1 MIKYLFC
8 LFFLVFL
15 SINTSYSQSYND
27 GPIEIQ
33 VKLREVG
40 NYYEGDDWSVFGTNQ
55 NSETE
60 DLSYK
65 LWFSDNLNMQPWI
78 GYGPLGNPIEGPDN
92 IINTPDD
99 EPYTDDITQVSLSG
113 TNSQDFNAIVSVLNY
128 NTLVVPEFL
137 KMKFHGW
144 EDDNPTDPFE
154 IALLGIYINTNGY
167 REVFEPAYCQLQLP
181 WWLGGGCAPL
191 AFQGDDYGCEA
202 DPFYSGINWRY
213 TPSLTQIPPCNF
225 YSHGQ
230 ITGSG
235 CVNNSNNSP
244 APNTDTYYRP
254 SIETSWRYT
263 NGTSFANSINL
274 GLLPASSTS
283 IQHFNSNECYNNYYA
298 TSPGNDVIYSFDIVN
313 PTGVNISLCG
323 INGAQFDSYLYLVEG
338 NDTTV
343 AFDFNDNSCGG
354 LQSQISTSLC
364 TPGTYYVVIDA
375 TAANESGT
383 FTLEITEDPT
393 NTFSV
398 IDSIS
403 NYNGQDISC
412 NGGSDG
418 KFYAHVNGGIPPY
431 TFVWSNGLTHTTN
444 NYNDSI
450 TGLSAGT
457 YTVTIT
463 DSKGCALSPLSV
475 TLVDPSLISITTSP
489 TPTSCFGYTDG
500 TITVTN
506 TTGGTP
512 SYINYTWDSNPIQ
525 TGLNAT
531 SLLAG
536 VYTVTV
542 TDDNGCIATAQDIV
556 TEPAA
561 PSMNI
566 TASNVPVNNNPL
578 IFDVCDGS
586 NITLTASPGL
596 VSYSWNPNIWLN
608 SNSGS
613 TVISTPTSPGITY
626 TCTGTD
632 ILGCT
637 IDVQTVVNV
646 VSSVNIFPS
655 DPNPQV
661 CEGDDISVSFYGASS
676 YSWSP
681 PVYLN
686 VSSGPNVIVTPQ
698 DTITYTITAQNSI
711 GCVDEYKY
719 FVDFLSSPNLNLSIP
734 NLAICPNASST
745 VSVSGAATYIWSPS
759 NTLSSSIG
767 SSVSASPSSTT
778 QYKVVGIDN
787 NGCRDSSNFSISVHP
802 LSVLNVAGTSVICE
816 GDTSTLTVSGAINY
830 VWSPSSSL
838 NVSNNNI
845 VDAFPIATETY
856 TISGTDLN
864 SCNSETTH
872 TISVLPTPIISLS
885 SSDDT
890 LCIGSAVIFN
900 AAGASQYSWQPSS
913 TLNNNTGSTVSAM
926 PNSTT
931 IYTLTATD
939 TNNCSV
945 SQNIKIQVNPLPIL
959 TISPNST
966 TICEGDS
973 VNLSVLGAQDYIWSP
988 ALGLNTTIGSSV
1000 FAKPSVTT
1008 NYLVDGM
1015 DANGCSDVIS
1025 TLVNVNPNPIVSLS
1039 PSSADICNGASVNI
1053 TAFGADNYTW
1063 YPVLGLNTSSG
1074 NSVSANPNTSITYSV
1089 DGTDNNNCSSTTI
1102 FQLNVGINPSVSVSP
1117 SNPIICE
1124 GDNIV
1129 LSVEGADQYV
1139 WFPSQSLSSSI
1150 GSAVSASP
1158 PSSTIYTVI
1167 GTDSLGCI
1175 DSVQTT
1181 ISVNPKPIADLTIN
1195 DNILICTNDS
1205 AMIIVELSGAPPWEI
1220 SCAVNNTLY
1229 NQINTFS
1236 NPSIIYGNIEGDY
1249 TIPLV
1254 VDGNNCSNI
1263 GFSSVE
1269 VIRVTTP
1276 VADFDLTPQP
1286 TDVLNSE
1293 ITFLNNSMFSDS
1305 WIWDFGDGYM
1315 DNSNF
1320 NTSHIF
1326 SDAGNYK
1333 VTLVVYNDICS
1344 DTIVHPLVIDPVYT
1358 IYVPDTFSPNND
1370 GINDI
1375 FMPKGQS
1382 IDEFEMYIYNR
1393 WGEEVFYTENINIGW
1408 DGQNTNNSEIVV
1420 STYTYIINITDELGV
1435 FHTLKGK
1442 IFLN

>member
-1 MIKYLFC
+1 MIKYLFF
-8 LFFLVFL
+8 LFFLVFV

-33 VKLREVG
+33 VKLKEVNTIFDATDVG
-40 NYYEGDDWSVFGTNQ
+40 QASTIASLATPDE
-55 NSETE
+55 
-60 DLSYK
+60 LSYI
-65 LWFSDNLNMQPWI
+65 LWAKDNLGGVWNNGGTCFTDDFTPAYNSGNGTTSADFSDPNSNF
-78 GYGPLGNPIEGPDN
+78 NPIFSTLSYPTA
-92 IINTPDD
+92 INPQFI
-99 EPYTDDITQVSLSG
+99 DIKL
-113 TNSQDFNAIVSVLNY
+113 DA
-128 NTLVVPEFL
+128 
-137 KMKFHGW
+137 W
-144 EDDNPTDPFE
+144 EDDNNSDAFTALSFVGITANTSGLRTDWDDYDCQVSFWLPFIGTTCLYSDGDDYRCLADPFKSG
-154 IALLGIYINTNGY
+154 LDYRLGNPCEWYNHGFVQGDVGACVNTSSDPSAPNTNGY
-167 REVFEPAYCQLQLP
+167 YEPHIET
-181 WWLGGGCAPL
+181 
-191 AFQGDDYGCEA
+191 F
-202 DPFYSGINWRY
+202 WRY
-213 TPSLTQIPPCNF
+213 TK
-225 YSHGQ
+225 
-230 ITGSG
+230 
-235 CVNNSNNSP
+235 
-244 APNTDTYYRP
+244 
-254 SIETSWRYT
+254 
-263 NGTSFANSINL
+263 GTSFANAINL
-274 GLLPASSTS
+274 GVLPTS
-283 IQHFNSNECYNNYYA
+283 PTSLQHSNSNECYNNNYSA
-298 TSPGNDVIYSFDIVN
+298 STGNDVIYSFDIIN

-323 INGAQFDSYLYLVEG
+323 LSGATFDSYLYLVNG
-338 NDTTV
+338 NDTTT
-343 AFDFNDNSCGG
+343 AIEMNDNSCGG
-354 LQSQISTSLC
+354 LQSQILTSLC
-364 TPGTYYVVIDA
+364 TPGIYYVVVDA
-375 TAANESGT
+375 TDATEFGT
-383 FTLEITEDPT
+383 FTLEITEDPA

-403 NYNGQDISC
+403 DYNGEDISC
-412 NGGSDG
+412 NAGADG
-418 KFYAHVNGGIPPY
+418 KFYAHVNGGSPPY
-431 TFVWSNGLTHTTN
+431 TFDWSNGVQNISN
-444 NYNDSI
+444 NNSDSI
-450 TGLSAGT
+450 TGLVAGN
-457 YTVTIT
+457 YSVTVS
-463 DSKGCALSPLSV
+463 DSKGCILPPLSV
-475 TLVDPSLISITTSP
+475 TLTDPTLITVTTAS
-489 TPTSCFGYTDG
+489 TPAACAGYSDG
-500 TITVTN
+500 VITVTN
-506 TTGGTP
+506 TSGGVPNYIYNWSDGQTGG
-512 SYINYTWDSNPIQ
+512 
-525 TGLNAT
+525 NAT

-536 VYTVTV
+536 SYTLTV
-542 TDDNGCIATAQDIV
+542 TDANGCSITHQEIV

-566 TASNVPVNNNPL
+566 TSSNASVNNNP
-578 IFDVCDGS
+578 ITYEVCDGDD
-586 NITLTASPGL
+586 ITLTASGANL
-596 VSYSWNPNIWLN
+596 VSYSWSPNIWLN
-608 SNSGS
+608 IISGP
-613 TVISTPTSPGITY
+613 TVISSPSGNMPY
-626 TCTGTD
+626 TCTATD
-632 ILGCT
+632 AAGCT
-637 IDVQTVVNV
+637 TDVVVQVNV
-646 VSSVNIFPS
+646 VSSVNIYAS
-655 DPNPQV
+655 SPNPQV
-661 CEGDDISVSFYGASS
+661 CDGEDITVTFYGAST
-676 YSWSP
+676 YSWFP
-681 PVYLN
+681 PTYLN
-686 VSSGPNVIVTPQ
+686 ATSGSTVTITPQ
-698 DTITYTITAQNSI
+698 NSITYTITAQNAS
-711 GCVDEYKY
+711 GCTDETQF
-719 FVDFLSSPNLNLSIP
+719 FVDVLPAPNLNLSIP
-734 NLAICPNASST
+734 NLAICPNAFST

-767 SSVSASPSSTT
+767 SSVTASPSTTT

-787 NGCRDSSNFSISVHP
+787 NGCRDSSNFSISVYP

-838 NVSNNNI
+838 NVSSNNI

-872 TISVLPTPIISLS
+872 TISVLPTPIVSLS

-945 SQNIKIQVNPLPIL
+945 SQNIKIYVNPLPIL
-959 TISPNST
+959 TISPNSI

-973 VNLSVLGAQDYIWSP
+973 VNLSVLGAQDYLWSP

-1000 FAKPSVTT
+1000 FAKPSITT
-1008 NYLVDGM
+1008 NYFVDGM

-1039 PSSADICNGASVNI
+1039 PSSADICNGTSVNI

-1063 YPVLGLNTSSG
+1063 YPALGLNTSSG
-1074 NSVSANPNTSITYSV
+1074 NSVNASPNTSITYSV
-1089 DGTDNNNCSSTTI
+1089 EGTDNNNCSSTTI
-1102 FQLNVGINPSVSVSP
+1102 FQLNVGINPLVSVSP

-1129 LSVEGADQYV
+1129 LSVEGADQYA

-1158 PSSTIYTVI
+1158 LSSTIYTVI

-1181 ISVNPKPIADLTIN
+1181 ISVNPKPLADLTIN

-1205 AMIIVELSGAPPWEI
+1205 AMIIVELSGVPPWEL

-1236 NPSIIYGNIEGDY
+1236 NPSVIYGNIEGDY

-1254 VDGNNCSNI
+1254 IDGNNCRNV
-1263 GFSSVE
+1263 GVSSVE
-1269 VIRVTTP
+1269 VIRVNTP

-1286 TDVLNSE
+1286 TDVLSSE
-1293 ITFLNNSMFSDS
+1293 ITFLNNSMFSNS

-1326 SDAGNYK
+1326 SAAGNYK

-1344 DTIVHPLVIDPVYT
+1344 DTIAHPLVIDPVYT
-1358 IYVPDTFSPNND
+1358 IYVPDAFSPNND

-1408 DGQNTNNSEIVV
+1408 DGQYTNNSEIVV